1 MKYFVEATI
10 VDKTSDHSAQT
21 INYEVNIAEASI
33 TLETI
38 KAALIPKIKVPKD
51 YVLLEGKFWVRGI
64 NRDLSFL
71 ITEGV
76 KVFYD
81 ANIEKLP
88 KEEKTKN

>member
-10 VDKTSDHSAQT
+10 VDKTSDHSMQS

-51 YVLLEGKFWVRGI
+51 YVLLDGKFWVRGI
-64 NRDLSFL
+64 NRDLSFP

-81 ANIEKLP
+81 ADIEKLP
-88 KEEKTKN
+88 KVEKSK